1 MTSEWLLVLTRD
13 ATASSSNFSVAR
25 SFLRHGTHHFL
36 SAMYT
41 ELTMTASPSINAT
54 VVLVHGAWADASS
67 WRSVI
72 SLLQKQG
79 VSVVAVQNPT
89 SSLLAD
95 VEATHHALNQ
105 IDGPVVLAG
114 HSWGG
119 TVITEAGDDPKVK
132 ALVFVAAFAPNVGQ
146 STGDQVAAHP
156 APPGLGEVSTDRSG
170 SYMMSVNGW
179 INAVAPDLP
188 EQDARVLAATQP
200 PLGAGTFAD
209 KVSKAAWANRG
220 NWYVIST
227 EDRAVSVEL
236 QRELA
241 KKLNARTTELKAS
254 HMSLLSQPAA
264 VASAILDAVSEVS
277 VA

>member
-1 MTSEWLLVLTRD
+1 MC
-13 ATASSSNFSVAR
+13 
-25 SFLRHGTHHFL
+25 
-36 SAMYT
+36 T
-41 ELTMTASPSINAT
+41 EFTMTASPSNSAT
-54 VVLVHGAWADASS
+54 VILVHGAWGDASS

-72 SLLQKQG
+72 PLLQKQG

-89 SSLLAD
+89 SSLSAD
-95 VEATHHALNQ
+95 VEATRHVLNE

-119 TVITEAGDDPKVK
+119 TVITEVGDDPKVK
-132 ALVFVAAFAPNVGQ
+132 ALVFVAAFAPDVGQ

-156 APPGLGEVSTDRSG
+156 APPGLGEVSSDRSG
-170 SYMMSVNGW
+170 SYMMSVSGW
-179 INAVAPDLP
+179 INAVAQDLP

-200 PLGAGTFAD
+200 PLGAGTFSD
-209 KVSKAAWANRG
+209 KVSKAAWTDRK

-241 KKLNARTTELKAS
+241 KKLSACTIELKAS
-254 HMSLLSQPAA
+254 HMSLLSQPEA
-264 VASAILDAVSEVS
+264 VASVILEAVSDVS
-277 VA
+277 AG

>member
-179 INAVAPDLP
+179 INA
-188 EQDARVLAATQP
+188 
-200 PLGAGTFAD
+200 D
-209 KVSKAAWANRG
+209 KVSKAAWANRR

-264 VASAILDAVSEVS
+264 VASVILDAVSEVS

>member
-1 MTSEWLLVLTRD
+1 M
-13 ATASSSNFSVAR
+13 A
-25 SFLRHGTHHFL
+25 
-36 SAMYT
+36 
-41 ELTMTASPSINAT
+41 ASPSNSAT

-72 SLLQKQG
+72 SCLHKQG

-89 SSLLAD
+89 TSLSAD
-95 VEATHHALNQ
+95 VAATRYALNE

-132 ALVFVAAFAPNVGQ
+132 ALVYVAAFAPDVGQ

-156 APPGLGEVSTDRSG
+156 APPGVGEVSSDRGG

-179 INAVAPDLP
+179 INNVAQDLP
-188 EQDARVLAATQP
+188 EGDARILAAVQP

-209 KVSKAAWANRG
+209 KVTRAAWSDRR
-220 NWYVIST
+220 NWYVVSS

-241 KKLNARTTELKAS
+241 AKLKARTTELNAS
-254 HMSLLSQPAA
+254 HMSLLSQPEA
-264 VASAILDAVSEVS
+264 VASVILEAVSEAS
-277 VA
+277 AR